1 MVKLRLENLCKYFG
15 NVKAVDDISL
25 SLSDGEFFALLG
37 PSGCGKSTVL
47 LTIAGI
53 YRPTSG
59 RIYFDDKVVNDLP
72 IRDRNVGMVFQSY
85 ALYPHMKVFDNVA
98 FPLRLKKMSSE
109 DIRKKVERIT
119 KFVGVA
125 DLLSRKPAELS
136 GGQQQRVALARALV
150 KEPNLFLLDEP
161 LSNLDAK
168 LRVTM
173 RAELKKLQKDLGI
186 TTIYV
191 SHDQVEAMTMADRVG
206 VIDRGRFMQVG
217 SADDLYNEPENLFV
231 AGFIGSP
238 PMNLIDC
245 SVTVDE
251 QERVLLDAGDF
262 KLAITGAT
270 ADLLREESS
279 AEVVLGVRPEDVTIQ
294 PSRSLGSIRAEI
306 YVIEPLGREILVD
319 LRAGNIPIRALTRV
333 LNAKMKDEVWVA
345 FDPEKLH
352 VFDKRTG
359 KVVV

>member
-119 KFVGVA
+119 EFVGVA

-150 KEPNLFLLDEP
+150 KEPSLFLLDEP

-262 KLAITGAT
+262 KLDVTGAT
-270 ADLLREESS
+270 ADLLRKESS
-279 AEVVLGVRPEDVTIQ
+279 AEVVLGVRPEDVKIQ
-294 PSRSLGSIRAEI
+294 PSRFPGSMRAEI
-306 YVIEPLGREILVD
+306 YVIEPLGRETLVD
-319 LRAGNIPIRALTRV
+319 LRAGNIPIRALTRM
-333 LNAKMKDEVWVA
+333 LNAKMKDEVWVD
-345 FDPEKLH
+345 FDPERIH
-352 VFDKRTG
+352 VFDRRTG